1 MSKSV
6 SNFVLSATIVLAFC
20 QCSQKAGNASVSQN
34 EQSPVQVCD
43 LKIAY
48 VDVDSLLMNYT
59 FYQDLSE
66 EMMRKQENYTLLLD
80 EEKRK
85 IDKEVQEYNTK
96 IERNIFSSDE
106 RAQSEYNRIGKKQVA
121 LEEKVKKYSQELSD
135 ESTANSQKISEAV
148 DNFIKEYNKTHGYNI
163 IISKSS
169 LLFADES
176 LNITA
181 EVLEGLNAAYNQT
194 NK

>member
-1 MSKSV
+1 MNKSV

-20 QCSQKAGNASVSQN
+20 QCSQNAGNTSVSQ
-34 EQSPVQVCD
+34 EQSPLQVCD
-43 LKIAY
+43 LKLAF
-48 VDVDSLLMNYT
+48 VDVDSLLTNYAY
-59 FYQDLSE
+59 YQDLAE
-66 EMMRKQENYTLLLD
+66 EMMRKQENYSLLLD

-96 IERNIFSSDE
+96 IERNVFSTDE
-106 RAQSEYNRIGKKQVA
+106 RARSEYNRIGKKQVA
-121 LEEKVKKYSQELSD
+121 LEEKAAKYSQELAD

-148 DNFIKEYNKTHGYNI
+148 EDFIKEYNKTHGYNM

-169 LLFADES
+169 LLFADEK

-181 EVLEGLNAAYNQT
+181 QVLEGLNAAYNQSS
-194 NK
+194 K

>member
-1 MSKSV
+1 MNKSV

-20 QCSQKAGNASVSQN
+20 QCSQNAGNTSVSQ
-34 EQSPVQVCD
+34 EQSPLQVCD
-43 LKIAY
+43 LKLAF
-48 VDVDSLLMNYT
+48 VDVDSLLTNYAY
-59 FYQDLSE
+59 YQDLAE
-66 EMMRKQENYTLLLD
+66 EMMRKQENYSLLLD

-96 IERNIFSSDE
+96 IERNVFSTDE
-106 RAQSEYNRIGKKQVA
+106 RARSEYNRIGKRQVA
-121 LEEKVKKYSQELSD
+121 LEEKAAKYSQELAD

-148 DNFIKEYNKTHGYNI
+148 EDFIKEYNKTHGYNM

-169 LLFADES
+169 LLFADEK

-181 EVLEGLNAAYNQT
+181 QVLEGLNAAYNQSS
-194 NK
+194 K